1 MTGLPAPFDV
11 ATDDVRMCGALVKV
25 DSDTG
30 KATHIERI
38 RVDADGTSIADHDD
52 D

>member
-1 MTGLPAPFDV
+1 MSGLPAPFDV

-25 DSDTG
+25 ESETG

-38 RVDADGTSIADHDD
+38 RVDGVDPSAVEHDGD
-52 D
+52 